1 MAKRQLVSGVIAA
14 AAVAALASAVWATQ
28 GSGATGVVA
37 ARAAFVDL
45 VDLKFSLR
53 DNHRGRDN
61 IQVRNA
67 GDTVMQQITFV
78 PGGYSGW
85 HSHPGPAVV
94 LVASGQLTFYDGDDE
109 SCTGRTYSAGQA
121 LIDPGQGHVH
131 FAVNQGQTPTVVWVT
146 YFDVP
151 SATGSIGVR
160 DDAPAPGNCPF

>member
-1 MAKRQLVSGVIAA
+1 MAKRQLVFAVIVA
-14 AAVAALASAVWATQ
+14 AALAALTSAVLATP
-28 GSGATGVVA
+28 GSGTAGVVA
-37 ARAAFVDL
+37 ARAAFADL
-45 VDLKFSLR
+45 VDLKFSVR
-53 DNHRGRDN
+53 GDYRGREN

-67 GDTVMQQITFV
+67 GDTVMQQITFE

-94 LVASGQLTFYDGDDE
+94 LVESGQLTFYDGDDE
-109 SCTGRTYSAGQA
+109 SCAGRTFSAGQA

-131 FAVNQGQTPTVVWVT
+131 FALNQGATSAEVWVT

-151 SATGSIGVR
+151 PGLGPR

>member
-1 MAKRQLVSGVIAA
+1 MVNRQMVSAA
-14 AAVAALASAVWATQ
+14 IVAAALAALAGAVLATP

-37 ARAAFVDL
+37 ARAAFADIVDI
-45 VDLKFSLR
+45 KFSIR
-53 DNHRGRDN
+53 DDYRGREN

-67 GDTVMQQITFV
+67 GDTVMQQITFA
-78 PGGYSGW
+78 PGGFSGW

-94 LVASGQLTFYDGDDE
+94 LIKSGELTFYDAEDA
-109 SCTGRTYSAGQA
+109 SCTGRTFSAGQA

-131 FAVNQGQTPTVVWVT
+131 FALNQGTTAAEVWVT

-151 SATGSIGVR
+151 PGLGPR

>member
-1 MAKRQLVSGVIAA
+1 MAKKQLVSAVGVAA
-14 AAVAALASAVWATQ
+14 AAAALAGAVMATP
-28 GSGATGVVA
+28 GSGTTGVVA
-37 ARAAFVDL
+37 ARAAFADV

-78 PGGYSGW
+78 PGGHSGW

-151 SATGSIGVR
+151 LGPGSMGVR
-160 DDAPAPGNCPF
+160 EDAAAPGNCPF